1 MRILR
6 TIAVALLLAPLA
18 KPADAQATAD
28 ARSAAEIRQLF
39 LDFNAAWERRDPA
52 FIDAF
57 YAHDSSGVFFFERRQ
72 LKGWPRVDT
81 LYQVMFA
88 SAARGRVN
96 SLFDVLDVGAR
107 GDLGWLAANFRLE
120 VIEAS
125 GDTTV
130 DEGRQSLVLERRA
143 GRWVVVH
150 RHTSF
155 QAPPGP
161 QRRVALHVT
170 PGPLWSPMDDTSG
183 GADARIIRARR
194 ESSNAAI
201 ARHDTAG
208 IGAILAPSVTVTSST
223 SAVSLGRQAML
234 QRFAEQFAVRRDVTY
249 RRIAEDIR
257 VFAPW
262 QMAMERGTWTGS
274 WTDADGKISLRGSY
288 SAKWRQLDD
297 AWMVESEIYM
307 PESCAGGSYC
317 RTMAM
322 RDAEAEDGDLGPP
335 AAGALRESTPMLES
349 RASHTMTTLLD
360 GSVLVV
366 GGMSSMNADIAAAE
380 LFDPASARFSRI
392 AAPSVRRHSHT
403 ATRLADGTVLITGGM
418 GARSDYLSSAEIYD
432 PSTRTFRPAGALAA
446 ARSNHTAVLLADGR
460 VLLAGGTGTGWS
472 FLASAEIYDPRTG
485 RSMATGSMSEARES
499 HVAVRLADGRV
510 LLIAGHRGRR
520 ADVTISRT
528 AEIFDPRTGRFSI
541 TGELGTRRHKHDAI
555 ALPDGRVL
563 VLGGSDERDERGVY
577 NSTEFFDPRT
587 GRFTPGAPM
596 RLGRYKLAT
605 TAVLLDERRV
615 LVAGGAVQAEVYDFV
630 NGRSELVESESR
642 MAGQFSGATKISG
655 GRVLITGGY
664 GNGTGPRATAWI
676 FSEP

>member
-6 TIAVALLLAPLA
+6 TVGAALLLMSAVGM
-18 KPADAQATAD
+18 ADAQTTAD

-39 LDFNAAWERRDPA
+39 VEFNAAWERRDPA

-72 LKGWPRVDT
+72 LKGFARVDT

-88 SAARGRVN
+88 SAARGRVI
-96 SLFDVLDVGAR
+96 SRFDVLDVGAR

-170 PGPLWSPMDDTSG
+170 PGPLWSPMDDTTG
-183 GADARIIRARR
+183 GADARTIRARR

-208 IGAILAPSVTVTSST
+208 IGAILAPHVTVTSST
-223 SAVSLGRQAML
+223 SAVSQGRQAML
-234 QRFAEQFAVRRDVTY
+234 QRFAEQFASRPNVTY

-288 SAKWRQLDD
+288 SAKWRQLEG
-297 AWMVESEIYM
+297 AWLVESEIYV
-307 PESCAGGSYC
+307 PESCVGGSYC
-317 RTMAM
+317 RTMSQ
-322 RDAEAEDGDLGPP
+322 RDAGAEDGDLDAP
-335 AAGALRESTPMLES
+335 AADALRESAPMLES
-349 RASHTMTTLLD
+349 RAAHTMTTLQD

-366 GGMSSMNADIAAAE
+366 GGMSSMNSGVAAAE
-380 LFDPASARFSRI
+380 RFDPATARFS
-392 AAPSVRRHSHT
+392 AAPRATVRHSHT
-403 ATRLADGTVLITGGM
+403 ATRLADGTVLIAGGM
-418 GARSDYLSSAEIYD
+418 GAGNAYLNSAEIYD
-432 PSTRTFRPAGALAA
+432 PVGRTFRPAGSLVV
-446 ARSNHTAVLLADGR
+446 ARAGQTATLLTDGR
-460 VLLAGGTGTGWS
+460 VLLTGGTGTGWS
-472 FLASAEIYDPRTG
+472 FLSSAEIYDPRTG
-485 RSMATGSMSEARES
+485 RFTATGSMSEARES
-499 HVAVRLADGRV
+499 HVAVRLDDGRV
-510 LLIAGHRGRR
+510 LIVAGHRGRR
-520 ADVTISRT
+520 ADITISRT
-528 AEIFDPRTGRFSI
+528 AEIFDPRSDRFTS

-563 VLGGSDERDERGVY
+563 VLGGADERDERGVY
-577 NSTEFFDPRT
+577 TSTEFFDPRT
-587 GRFTPGAPM
+587 GRFTPGTPM

-605 TAVLLDERRV
+605 TAVLLDDRRV
-615 LVAGGAVQAEVYDFV
+615 LVAGGAAQAEVYDFV
-630 NGRSELVESESR
+630 AGRSTIVEGESR
-642 MAGQFSGATKISG
+642 MAGQFSGAAKLG
-655 GRVLITGGY
+655 NGRVLITGGY
-664 GNGTGPRATAWI
+664 GNGTGPRASAWI